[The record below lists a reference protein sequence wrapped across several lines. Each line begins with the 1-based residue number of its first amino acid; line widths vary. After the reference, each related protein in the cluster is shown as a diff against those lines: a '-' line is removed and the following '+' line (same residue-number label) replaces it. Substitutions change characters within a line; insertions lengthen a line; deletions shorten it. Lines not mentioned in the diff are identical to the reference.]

1 MMDTLF
7 QDLRYALRTL
17 AKTPGFTLGVV
28 LTLALGIGANV
39 AMFSVVDRMLF
50 RPPPLL
56 HKPGATHRIYL
67 ARTFSG
73 KEHAS
78 GYLQYARYV
87 DLTSWTTAFAR
98 TAAFTEQDLAIGV
111 GTEAREMRVGIVSAG
126 FFGCFDAPPALGR
139 YFSAAEDSPPNGTA
153 VAVLAYGFWQTRYGG
168 RREALGS
175 TLQIG
180 PTLYTIIGV
189 APEGFVGL
197 WPVQRP
203 VAFLPITSYAS
214 AMAVGRRGESWWTTY
229 HWQWLSMLVQRK
241 PGVSVA
247 TADADLTNAFLRS
260 YAAQRPGSPGLAPAE
275 IARPRALVASVLS
288 ERGPNESSFAKVAT
302 WISGV
307 ALIVLLIA
315 CANVANLLLARA
327 LRRRREIAVRLA
339 LGVSRARLLSQLLTE
354 SVLLATLG
362 GLAGLLIAEWGGA
375 VLRAEFLAKG
385 ADVSVMGDTRTL
397 TFAAVAALFAGLLTG
412 LVPAFQTRRPDL
424 AGDLKAGA
432 REGAFQRSRTRV
444 ALLVLQAALSVVL
457 LVGAGLFVRSLHH
470 VRVIPLGYDVD
481 PVLLVDL
488 NMRGVQLDTAQRV
501 ALRRELLETAQAIPG
516 VEHASRQLTV
526 PFWSTWN
533 MDLHVAGIDSVSR
546 LGEFDLNAV
555 TPEYFATLGTRILRG
570 RGVGAEDTQHAP
582 RAMVV
587 SDAMAKALWPGRDPI
602 GQCVKVGADTVPC
615 SYVVGVAENIK
626 SQELGDDPGLFYYL
640 SSAQWHPEQGG
651 VFIRTRGEA
660 ARFAEM
666 IRRRLQQLMPGASY
680 VTVTPLRD
688 ILGEQTRSWQ
698 LGATMFLAFG
708 ALALA
713 LAAIGLYS
721 VMAYTVS
728 QRTQE
733 LGVRAALGAQQRDL
747 VRLVVDEGVSLG
759 AAGIVIGVAIALAG
773 GHWLGP
779 LLFQESPHDPLVFGL
794 VTVVL
799 LGVTV
804 LASFV
809 PSRRAARVD
818 PMVALRYE

>member
-1 MMDTLF
+1 MIDALLA
-7 QDLRYALRTL
+7 DLRHAARQL
-17 AKTPGFTLGVV
+17 ARSPSFTLGVV

-56 HKPGATHRIYL
+56 HDPGATHRIYV
-67 ARTFSG
+67 AQTYSG
-73 KEHAS
+73 KEQAG
-78 GYLQYARYV
+78 GYMQYARYV
-87 DLTSWTTAFAR
+87 DLTSWTNAFAR
-98 TAAFTEQDLAIGV
+98 TAAFTEHDLAIGV

-126 FFGCFDAPPALGR
+126 FFGFFDAPPALGR
-139 YFSAAEDSPPNGTA
+139 YFTAAEDSPPTGSA
-153 VAVLAYGFWQTRYGG
+153 VAVLSYAFWQTRYGG

-180 PTLYTIIGV
+180 PTLYTIVGV
-189 APEGFVGL
+189 APRGFVGL

-203 VAFLPITSYAS
+203 VAFIPITSYAS
-214 AMAVGRRGESWWTTY
+214 ANTLKRLRGESWWTTY
-229 HWQWLSMLVQRK
+229 HWQWLSMLAQRK
-241 PGVSVA
+241 SGVSVA
-247 TADADLTNAFLRS
+247 AANADLTNAFLRS
-260 YAAQRPGSPGLAPAE
+260 YAAQRPGSPGMTPAE
-275 IARPRALVASVLS
+275 IARPHAFVASVLS
-288 ERGPNESSFAKVAT
+288 ERGPRESSFAKVAT

-339 LGVSRARLLSQLLTE
+339 LGVSRARLLSQLFTE
-354 SVLLATLG
+354 SLLLALLG
-362 GLAGLLIAEWGGA
+362 GLAGLVVAEWGGA
-375 VLRAEFLAKG
+375 VLRAQFLAKSS
-385 ADVSVMGDTRTL
+385 DVSVLGDARTL
-397 TFAAVAALFAGLLTG
+397 LFGGAAALCAGLLTG
-412 LVPAFQTRRPDL
+412 LAPALTQHADV

-432 REGAFQRSRTRV
+432 REGTFQRSRVRI
-444 ALLVLQAALSVVL
+444 ALLVLQGALSVVL
-457 LVGAGLFVRSLHH
+457 LVGAGLFVRSLRH

-488 NMRGVQLDTAQRV
+488 NLRGMQLDSARNV
-501 ALRRELLETAQAIPG
+501 ALRRELLETAQAVPG

-526 PFWSTWN
+526 PFWN
-533 MDLHVAGIDSVSR
+533 FRDLDLHVGGIDSVHR
-546 LGEFDLNAV
+546 LGDFYQNAV
-555 TPEYFATLGTRILRG
+555 TPEYFSTLGTRLLRG
-570 RGVGAEDTQHAP
+570 RGIEAQDGAHTP
-582 RAMVV
+582 RVMVV
-587 SDAMAKALWPGRDPI
+587 SDAMAKTLWPGRDPI
-602 GQCVKVGADTVPC
+602 GQCVKVGADTAPC
-615 SYVVGVAENIK
+615 TYVVGVAENIK
-626 SQELGDDPGLFYYL
+626 SEQLGDDPGLFYYL
-640 SSAQWHPEQGG
+640 STAQWHPEDGG
-651 VFIRTRGEA
+651 LFVRTRGEA
-660 ARFAEM
+660 TRYAET
-666 IRRRLQQLMPGASY
+666 IRRRLQQVMPGAAY

-721 VMAYTVS
+721 VMAYTVA

-733 LGVRAALGAQQRDL
+733 MGVRASLGAQERDL
-747 VRLVVDEGVSLG
+747 IKLVITEGLRVG
-759 AAGIVIGVAIALAG
+759 VVGIVIGVMMALAG
-773 GHWLGP
+773 GQWLGP
-779 LLFQESPHDPLVFGL
+779 LLFQESPHDPLVFGF

-799 LGVTV
+799 LGTTV